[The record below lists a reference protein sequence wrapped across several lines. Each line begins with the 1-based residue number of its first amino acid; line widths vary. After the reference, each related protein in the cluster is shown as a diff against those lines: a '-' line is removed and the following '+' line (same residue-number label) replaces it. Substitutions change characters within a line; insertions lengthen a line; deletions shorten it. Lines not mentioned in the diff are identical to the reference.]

1 MKANRATTRKFIGQS
16 ALGTVL
22 LVMLASCA
30 PPQDHP
36 EHFKTPTPAL
46 VESPPAPGKI
56 PAFNWR
62 DAPITPGIWRWS
74 GDGGNSVARFGSDP
88 AMPQLALRC
97 VRATRAIT
105 IERSGV
111 ASGTGPVNMTIS
123 TSTMTRPMVAEPG
136 AASLVA
142 ALVAR
147 DSLLDAIAFS
157 RGRFAIEAE
166 GLDPLYVPSWPEM
179 SRVIEDCR

>member
-1 MKANRATTRKFIGQS
+1 
-16 ALGTVL
+16 
-22 LVMLASCA
+22 
-30 PPQDHP
+30 
-36 EHFKTPTPAL
+36 
-46 VESPPAPGKI
+46 
-56 PAFNWR
+56 
-62 DAPITPGIWRWS
+62 
-74 GDGGNSVARFGSDP
+74 
-88 AMPQLALRC
+88 
-97 VRATRAIT
+97 
-105 IERSGV
+105 
-111 ASGTGPVNMTIS
+111 MTIS